1 MTAVNNLGAL
11 KPFFSGCW
19 DIWNDTD
26 KLRLL
31 LFIGN

>member
-1 MTAVNNLGAL
+1 MAAVNNLETL
-11 KPFFSGCW
+11 KPFFSGW
-19 DIWNDTD
+19 WGIWNDTD